1 MEIRPPNANDTPEII
16 AENYTHNEAVSRI
29 NNDAGRFG
37 AIVPANS
44 RRPRQPSRSFFAIF
58 YERPMQRRYYQNATS
73 LVRRI
78 SQSRLFLN
86 SSRAQRNEQ
95 HRMREANNCAENVMA
110 QTSTAEYNAERAG
123 NGELD
128 QEENVDNEIEEL
140 NEVELSQQPLNMSA
154 SIRSLNVGDLNGSP
168 RRYQHNSIRIV
179 ASAIDLSTS
188 AERSETP
195 PPPYTLAVN
204 Y

>member
-16 AENYTHNEAVSRI
+16 ADNYTHNEAVSRI
-29 NNDAGRFG
+29 NNDDGGFG

-58 YERPMQRRYYQNATS
+58 YERPIQRRYYQNATN

-86 SSRAQRNEQ
+86 SSRAQRSEQ
-95 HRMREANNCAENVMA
+95 HRMREANNRAENLMV
-110 QTSTAEYNAERAG
+110 QTPTAEYNTERTTDAQ
-123 NGELD
+123 LD
-128 QEENVDNEIEEL
+128 QEEHVDNEIEEL

-154 SIRSLNVGDLNGSP
+154 SIRSLNVGNTNRSP
-168 RRYQHNSIRIV
+168 GRHQPSSIRIV
-179 ASAIDLSTS
+179 ASAIDLTTS
-188 AERSETP
+188 ADRSETP
-195 PPPYTLAVN
+195 PPPYTVAVN
-204 Y
+204 N

>member
-1 MEIRPPNANDTPEII
+1 M
-16 AENYTHNEAVSRI
+16 
-29 NNDAGRFG
+29 
-37 AIVPANS
+37 PANS

-58 YERPMQRRYYQNATS
+58 YERPTQRRYYQNATN

-95 HRMREANNCAENVMA
+95 HRMREANNRSENLMA
-110 QTSTAEYNAERAG
+110 QTTSAEYNTERAR
-123 NGELD
+123 NGELN
-128 QEENVDNEIEEL
+128 QEENVDIEIEEL
-140 NEVELSQQPLNMSA
+140 NEVELSQQPLSMSA
-154 SIRSLNVGDLNGSP
+154 SIRSLNVGDINRSSS
-168 RRYQHNSIRIV
+168 RYEPNSIRIV

-195 PPPYTLAVN
+195 PPPYTVAVN
-204 Y
+204 N